1 MDLGL
6 GVILIALAIFLIWR
20 LYDLFQAKGYWAK
33 EFSTE
38 RKLSAEA
45 EIIEQKRKLEE
56 LNAILKEV
64 SK

>member
-1 MDLGL
+1 M
-6 GVILIALAIFLIWR
+6 LAIFLIWR
-20 LYDLFQAKGYWAK
+20 LYDLFQAKGYWHK

-38 RKLSAEA
+38 KKVSAEA